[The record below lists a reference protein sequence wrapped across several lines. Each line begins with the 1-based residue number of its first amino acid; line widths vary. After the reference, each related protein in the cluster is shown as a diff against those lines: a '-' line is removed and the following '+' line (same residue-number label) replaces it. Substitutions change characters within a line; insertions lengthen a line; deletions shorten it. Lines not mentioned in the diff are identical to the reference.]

1 MSGVPDIGTSN
12 AQIAS
17 TRLIRDKRAAPQH
30 EGAKDQGPKRPTA
43 PHHRPADKLLTC
55 PRGWVLKWTVLGTRK
70 PRVTEN
76 KLTNDRTPEPGR
88 LLQVVLAAELYPAI
102 ADQP

>member
-12 AQIAS
+12 AQVAS
-17 TRLIRDKRAAPQH
+17 TRLSGISAALSMRARKTKVRSVARRLHQ
-30 EGAKDQGPKRPTA
+30 RP
-43 PHHRPADKLLTC
+43 PDKLLTY

-70 PRVTEN
+70 RRLTEN

-88 LLQVVLAAELYPAI
+88 LLQVVLAAELYPRHC
-102 ADQP
+102 